1 MSSFAFDIQNMNTQE
16 KFLIMEE
23 IWNSLNHQDLKEFTP
38 NWHLDILEKREI
50 QSDFIDIEETKKA
63 LRSLLK

>member
-1 MSSFAFDIQNMNTQE
+1 MSSFDIQNMNTQE

-38 NWHLDILEKREI
+38 NWHLDILENREN
-50 QSDFIDIEETKKA
+50 QSDFIDIEDSKKA
-63 LRSLLK
+63 LRNAI